1 MKTESQKNQIL
12 KTLMKGQKI
21 TPHQALR
28 NFGCFRLGARIY
40 ELKKE
45 GWPIESEIIEVKTWA
60 GRNLVT
66 KRVARYYITNEALIK
81 LKKS

>member
-1 MKTESQKNQIL
+1 MKTEPQKDKIL
-12 KTLMKGQKI
+12 KALMRGQKI

-45 GWPIESEIIEVKTWA
+45 GWPIESKMIEVKTWA

-66 KRVARYYITNEALIK
+66 KRVARYYITNEALIE